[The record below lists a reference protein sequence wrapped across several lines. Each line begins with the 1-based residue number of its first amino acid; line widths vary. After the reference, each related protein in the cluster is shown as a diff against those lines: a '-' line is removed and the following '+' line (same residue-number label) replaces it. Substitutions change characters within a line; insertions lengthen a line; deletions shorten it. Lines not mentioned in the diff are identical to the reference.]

1 MPLRTY
7 LTPTENAF
15 NVNHDTLMT
24 LSPLNQRK
32 LITFFIGAN
41 TPKKLDPEDR
51 LKLHNSIKSVRNK
64 NFFASLFGG
73 AAAFGL
79 FASAKRSVVS
89 SVAAAFATVIAVR
102 IIHMDWFEKNLIFND
117 PLIATLAEKYDF
129 SVFDFHNS
137 KREAILLG
145 LINSIESE
153 SKSGWNMSV
162 VYE

>member
-24 LSPLNQRK
+24 LSPSNQRK

-41 TPKKLDPEDR
+41 TPKKIDPEDR
-51 LKLHNSIKSVRNK
+51 VKLHNAIRSTRSQ

-79 FASAKRSVVS
+79 FLGAKRSVAS
-89 SVAAAFATVIAVR
+89 SAAAAFATVIAVR
-102 IIHMDWFEKNLIFND
+102 IIHMDWFEKNLVFND
-117 PLIATLAEKYDF
+117 PLVATLAEKYNF
-129 SVFDFHNS
+129 SIFDFHNS
-137 KREAILLG
+137 KREALLQG
-145 LINSIESE
+145 FINSIESE
-153 SKSGWNMSV
+153 SKAGWNMSV